1 MEIHVFILTI
11 WEITAQTKHKTVWKG
26 FCQDL
31 TNVFVSVK
39 YKTDFILE
47 GKDKPG
53 IKKQG
58 CLSFQEVGE
67 EDFIL
72 P

>member
-53 IKKQG
+53 I
-58 CLSFQEVGE
+58 
-67 EDFIL
+67 
-72 P
+72 